1 MKGKVV
7 LKFNGKTRIRL
18 ENGQELNLNNQQLS
32 RFNPALKQGDT
43 GEIYRLPDGS
53 LKFRIDADGVELTSP
68 PVADTLFPL
77 LTWEE
82 NNA

>member
-18 ENGQELNLNNQQLS
+18 ENGQELNLNNQQL
-32 RFNPALKQGDT
+32 RHFNPALKQGDT

-53 LKFRIDADGVELTSP
+53 LKFRIDADDVELTCHKQP
-68 PVADTLFPL
+68 DTIFPL
-77 LTWEE
+77 LTWEH

>member
-53 LKFRIDADGVELTSP
+53 LKFRIDADDAELTSP

-77 LTWEE
+77 LTWEQ